1 MFCPKMQ
8 GMELGEI
15 MSRYEVLLVVDT
27 EQAEID
33 DTREAVDE
41 YVRFNLRDAAMVDG
55 DQIEIFESR
64 EQE

>member
-1 MFCPKMQ
+1 
-8 GMELGEI
+8 

-27 EQAEID
+27 EVAEID
-33 DTREAVDE
+33 DSRGAVDE
-41 YVRFNLRDAAMVDG
+41 YVRFNLRDAAMVDS